1 LWPWPA
7 ARGCPIAKP
16 GREDNVSI
24 NILNIWRKELMDTI
38 RDRKALIQAIL
49 VPLAIGI
56 MYAVINPLLISLL
69 EARAEEPIT
78 VPAQGIE
85 YAGQEFIAVLE
96 RFDITLEP
104 FEGDMETAI
113 VAGEEAAGLVIPAG
127 FGDHVANEQ
136 SATLTLLTNDT
147 AGGLFGGSFSV
158 RRLDLALNAYSQAV
172 AVNRLQA
179 RDIDPSLLTPIA
191 LDAQDLAT
199 PEQRA
204 GVFASLML
212 PILVGVVAAQGG
224 MFIAIDV
231 TAGEKERGTLEA
243 LLVTPTSDVEIFIG
257 KLAAVFTMTTAPIAL
272 TLLGFWFSSN
282 VLPETMTEGAV
293 LPLVL
298 VVQTILITL
307 PLALFLNVVLM
318 IISIRTKAFKDAQS
332 SATPVIMGVM
342 FATIAA
348 AFVPPSN
355 PLLFLIPIYGTSAVV
370 GVLAVGGVVPANAIL
385 LSVVGSLAAAAVG
398 AVLALQL
405 FNRERLLYSV

>member
-1 LWPWPA
+1 MLTNM
-7 ARGCPIAKP
+7 I
-16 GREDNVSI
+16 
-24 NILNIWRKELMDTI
+24 NIWRKELMDTI
-38 RDRKALIQAIL
+38 RDRKALTQAIL
-49 VPLAIGI
+49 MPLAIGI
-56 MYAVINPLLISLL
+56 MYAVINPLLVSLI
-69 EARAEEPIT
+69 EARAEELIT

-85 YAGQEFIAVLE
+85 HAGQEFIAVLE
-96 RFDITLEP
+96 HFDITLEP
-104 FEGDMETAI
+104 FEGDMEAAI

-136 SATLTLLTNDT
+136 FTTLTLLTNDT

-158 RRLDLALNAYSQAV
+158 RRLELALNEYSRAV
-172 AVNRLQA
+172 AETRLQT
-179 RDIDPSLLTPIA
+179 RDIDPTILTPVA

-199 PEQRA
+199 PAQRA

-243 LLVTPTSDVEIFIG
+243 LLVTPTSDVEIFVG
-257 KLAAVFTMTTAPIAL
+257 KLAAVFTMTTAPVAL
-272 TLLGFWFSSN
+272 TLLGFWVSSN

-293 LPLVL
+293 LPIGL

-342 FATIAA
+342 FVTIAA
-348 AFVPPSN
+348 AFVPPTN
-355 PLLFLIPIYGTSAVV
+355 TLFFLIPIYGTSAVV
-370 GVLAVGGVVPANAIL
+370 GVLAVGGVIPANAVL
-385 LSVVGSLAAAAVG
+385 LSVVGSVAAAVAG
-398 AVLALQL
+398 IVFALQL
-405 FNRERLLYSV
+405 FNRERLLYSM